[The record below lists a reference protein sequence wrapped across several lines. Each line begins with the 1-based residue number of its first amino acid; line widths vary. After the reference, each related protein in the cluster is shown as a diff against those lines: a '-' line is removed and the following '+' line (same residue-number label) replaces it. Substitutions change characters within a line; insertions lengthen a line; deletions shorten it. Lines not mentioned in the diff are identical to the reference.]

1 MANTEKIPS
10 AVRSE
15 PGLWRMLVA
24 FLTDPGCR
32 QAFREGWKEGWNEA
46 ANKPVS
52 VCETDDEKK
61 DDGVL
66 VPNALL
72 QGTSYDNFSNP
83 EIELN
88 PYGFTKIN

>member
-1 MANTEKIPS
+1 MKTIETTENKPQMS
-10 AVRSE
+10 VLQALLNFFG
-15 PGLWRMLVA
+15 PGFMEDFKR
-24 FLTDPGCR
+24 
-32 QAFREGWKEGWNEA
+32 GWNEA

-52 VCETDDEKK
+52 VCETDDEEE

-72 QGTSYDNFSNP
+72 EGTSYDNFSNP